1 MGVPGF
7 YKELIKL
14 FPFIVKDRIRNRVD
28 YLYIDCNCL
37 MHPQCFKILGL
48 HPDEADQS
56 KLFELMCSRILAFLD
71 YLESLVKPT
80 VLMYIAIDGIA
91 PLAKMSQQRL
101 RRMYEDNYKSI
112 LMRKHNIK
120 HNSSW
125 SNIVIT
131 PGTEFMYNL
140 HNRIRA
146 HYDKKSK
153 TKRCSYAYSSYMTP
167 GEGEHKILQHI
178 KKHIKIGAPIV
189 IYGLD
194 ADLIFLAMSSQYP
207 NIYLLREADQI
218 NQDNVDKDDPSNVA
232 ELMLYLDI
240 DATKHAI
247 NLQFNGELDK
257 FGQIYDDPFA
267 SELKPT
273 VMPNKASHQ
282 NNQVYRF
289 DFINDY
295 IFICYFLG
303 NDFLPHLPSIDIKI
317 NGMSAVIDAYI
328 SVVQKKADTMIKIV
342 DNKVRIDT
350 VFLYEFIKLLAD
362 QEEYYF
368 QSVLPDHMNRMRN
381 RRCYE
386 TEKYKIDVWYVENLF
401 STLDKKGNLSKL
413 RLKDPIKLGQPDWK
427 YRYYE
432 HYFHTDYRQQEM
444 IDRICENYVDGLYW
458 VAKYYFEE
466 CPTWR
471 WQYKYSH
478 APFLSDIAS
487 YLQKI
492 VKPDAHHTS
501 DTSSLNIVEFDIEFE
516 FEPQVDMYTQLVS
529 VIPQRHSHIL
539 PSNLRCLSSS
549 ADSEVI
555 DMYPIT
561 YPLDMAGKTILY
573 KCLPHVPYLDIERIE
588 NAIQRAVHQTPY
600 TKAETERS
608 GNICDIVW
616 K

>member
-14 FPFIVKDRIRNRVD
+14 FPFIVKDQIRHRVD

-37 MHPQCFKILGL
+37 LHPQCFKILGL
-48 HPDEADQS
+48 HPDETDQN
-56 KLFELMCSRILAFLD
+56 KLFELMCVRILAFLD
-71 YLESLVKPT
+71 YLESLVKPA

-131 PGTEFMYNL
+131 PGTEFMHKL
-140 HNRIRA
+140 HNRIRM

-153 TKRCSYAYSSYMTP
+153 VSKRLTYAYSSYMTP

-207 NIYLLREADQI
+207 NIHLLREADQI
-218 NQDNVDKDDPSNVA
+218 NQDKADENPSNVA

-257 FGQIYDDPFA
+257 FAQINDDPFA
-267 SELKPT
+267 VQTDK
-273 VMPNKASHQ
+273 KDIDIAH
-282 NNQVYRF
+282 RF

-317 NGMSAVIDAYI
+317 NGMTSVIDAYI
-328 SVVQKKADTMIKIV
+328 SVVQKKADTMIKIIN
-342 DNKVRIDT
+342 NKVHIDA

-362 QEEYYF
+362 QEGYYF
-368 QSVLPDHMNRMRN
+368 QSILPDHMNRMRN

-413 RLKDPIKLGQPDWK
+413 RLKDPIRLGQSDWK

-471 WQYKYSH
+471 WQYKYPN
-478 APFLSDIAS
+478 APFLSDLAA

-492 VKPDAHHTS
+492 VKPNTHRSTGS
-501 DTSSLNIVEFDIEFE
+501 TSSSNIIEFNVGFDVEFD

-573 KCLPHVPYLDIERIE
+573 KCLPHVPYLDIERVE
-588 NAIQRAVHQTPY
+588 KAIQHAVHQTPY
-600 TKAETERS
+600 TKAEIERS
-608 GNICDIVW
+608 ADIRDVVW